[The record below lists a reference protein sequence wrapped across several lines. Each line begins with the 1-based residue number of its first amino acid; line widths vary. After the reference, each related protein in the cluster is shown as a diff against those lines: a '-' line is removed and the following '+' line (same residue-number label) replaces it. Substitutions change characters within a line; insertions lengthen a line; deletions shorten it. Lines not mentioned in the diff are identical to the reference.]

1 MSSAAVS
8 KFLSYVLRHKPED
21 IGLVLD
27 SEGWAEIEMLLAC
40 SNQAGQPLDSMTL
53 QNIVRESDKKRF
65 TISDDGLK
73 IRAAQGH
80 SAKTVTI
87 THTEKTPPAT
97 LFHGTA
103 TRFLESII
111 KTGLIPGDRH
121 FVHLSQDNKTAS
133 SVGKR
138 HGDVVILKVAA
149 SEMHMQGHIFYQADN
164 GVWLIRHVPAEF
176 LCVVP
181 PPAIESENLQ
191 QISLV
196 ESSRSGTESNNV

>member
-1 MSSAAVS
+1 MPFAAVS

-27 SEGWAEIEMLLAC
+27 SEGWAEIEKLLTC
-40 SNQAGQPLDSMTL
+40 SNQAGQPLDLITL

-80 SAKTVTI
+80 STKTVTI
-87 THTEKTPPAT
+87 THTEKVPPAT

-103 TRFLESII
+103 TQFLESILR
-111 KTGLIPGDRH
+111 TGLIAGDRH
-121 FVHLSQDNKTAS
+121 YVHLSQDSKTAS
-133 SVGKR
+133 LVGMR

-149 SEMHMQGHIFYQADN
+149 SEMHVQGHMFYQADN
-164 GVWLIRHVPAEF
+164 NVWLIRHVPAEF
-176 LCVVP
+176 LYP
-181 PPAIESENLQ
+181 IPSPSI
-191 QISLV
+191 
-196 ESSRSGTESNNV
+196 